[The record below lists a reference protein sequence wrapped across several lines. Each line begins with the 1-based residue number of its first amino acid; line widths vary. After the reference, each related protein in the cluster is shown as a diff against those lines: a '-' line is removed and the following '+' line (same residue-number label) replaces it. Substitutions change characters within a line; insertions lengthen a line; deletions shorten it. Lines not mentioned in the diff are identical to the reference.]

1 MAQIIQYQP
10 SVQPNSAIANSSS
23 SGAGLRQ
30 FGQDLN
36 EGLQSGLYGLRQLA
50 HQQQVVRDNTYEAVA
65 TEVAATIKG
74 SGHQKLKDEYANSV
88 KNRAWADFDVR
99 MDPKIQDHYSD
110 TTLDEHIA
118 PKFDGNV
125 PPAMR
130 LLVRK
135 KLGYAKEELIE
146 ETRLHAVK
154 LNVEGADI
162 SSEERRQAFTKTTMT
177 GTNEDVVKHL
187 LALRDHYDERVNNMT
202 LDASK
207 VPALLGDAAHTALR
221 TRMALGLE
229 SGSPLAYENHKAL
242 LKEVLPFLTGD
253 TARAEVAALKGDKVA
268 FQEEQKN
275 KVREIAV
282 TAGHVF
288 PPEMANDVAAMVGL
302 PVHAVQEIV
311 TEENHKALESIKK
324 ANERAEYGKIKNSE
338 RTLDDLTSRYLDAF
352 SGEQKTLHL
361 RLNAADT
368 LLKAAKDGMTGED
381 RLKLETR
388 IQKMKADAAN
398 VQTDIAT
405 YSKLKMS
412 ALMNPHSNKVVDSI
426 IYAPNVGF
434 AEKKELQNTIFEL
447 RKQFIDETKRKN
459 FELATKT
466 YELKSG
472 MFSEFPETIAADAQV
487 EVMRVLSEVVL
498 KGETTDIPYIKSQW
512 VKYQTNPTEFIDA
525 LMVQQKKVATK
536 LTVQRGKEV
545 YDGLRYKPDSP
556 AAAREISK
564 ATFDTSTDEG
574 KNAVKALQM
583 FMNKTFPNAV
593 QQQSI
598 LQDEQDAKAL
608 KDAAKQFE
616 RKK

>member
-10 SVQPNSAIANSSS
+10 SVQPNSAIANTSSV
-23 SGAGLRQ
+23 GAGMKQ
-30 FGQDLN
+30 FGQELQ
-36 EGLQSGLYGLRQLA
+36 EGLSAGLYGLRQIA
-50 HQQQVVRDNTYEAVA
+50 HQNQIVRDNTYDAVS
-65 TEVAATIKG
+65 TELAATIKG
-74 SGHQKLKDEYANSV
+74 SGQQKLKAEYANSV

-99 MDPKIQDHYSD
+99 MAPTIDDHYSD
-110 TTLDEHIA
+110 TSVDEHIA
-118 PKFDGNV
+118 TKFDGNV

-135 KLGYAKEELIE
+135 KLGYAREELIE
-146 ETRLHAVK
+146 DTRLHAAK
-154 LNVEGADI
+154 LNIEGADI
-162 SSEERRQAFTKTTMT
+162 SSEDMRKSFTKTTMT
-177 GTNEDVVKHL
+177 GTNDDVVKGL
-187 LALRDHYDERVNNMT
+187 MALRDHYDERVNNMT

-221 TRMALGLE
+221 TRLALSME
-229 SGSPLAYENHKAL
+229 SGSPLTFEHHKAL
-242 LKEVLPFLTGD
+242 LKEFLPFLTGD
-253 TARAEVAALKGDKVA
+253 TARAEVAALKGDKAA
-268 FQEEQKN
+268 FFEEQKD
-275 KVREIAV
+275 KVREIAA
-282 TAGHVF
+282 TAGAVF
-288 PPEMANDVAAMVGL
+288 PPEMASDVAGMVGL
-302 PVHAVQEIV
+302 PVHIVQEIV
-311 TEENHKALESIKK
+311 TDENHKGLESLKK
-324 ANERAEYGKIKNSE
+324 ANERAEYGKVKNSE
-338 RTLDDLTSRYLDAF
+338 RTLDDFTSKYLDAF

-361 RLNAADT
+361 RLQATDA
-368 LLKAAKDGMTGED
+368 LLKAAKEGMTGED
-381 RLKLETR
+381 RLKLENR

-405 YSKLKMS
+405 YSRLKMN
-412 ALMNPHSNKVVDSI
+412 ALLHPHSNAIVDSI
-426 IYAPNVGF
+426 INAPDVGF
-434 AEKKELQNTIFEL
+434 AEKKELQNTVFEL

-487 EVMRVLSEVVL
+487 EVMRILSEVVL
-498 KGETTDIPYIKSQW
+498 KGENTDLPYIKSQW
-512 VKYQTNPTEFIDA
+512 LKYQTNPTEFIDA

-536 LTVQRGKEV
+536 LTIQRGKEV

-608 KDAAKQFE
+608 KEAAKQFE